1 MNPIMIRW
9 MYEVKLNERKK
20 SEKLRGLL
28 ALEPVSYFMVKKN
41 KTIRV
46 IKLLQ

>member
-9 MYEVKLNERKK
+9 MYGVKLNERKK

-28 ALEPVSYFMVKKN
+28 GLEPVSFFQEKN